1 MSSDLVVVEE
11 FTNVVQAEVFRAM
24 LNASGIDAIVV
35 KDDAGGM
42 APALQIF
49 VGVQL
54 MVRAEDLDVAREILE
69 ATPVEIADLDESDE

>member
-42 APALQIF
+42 ASSP
-49 VGVQL
+49 G
-54 MVRAEDLDVAREILE
+54 
-69 ATPVEIADLDESDE
+69 